1 MQLLKKNEMIK
12 KEGKFTYIEKG
23 EGAPLILLHGLM
35 GGVDNFGSMVDVVAN
50 AGFKVLAPDLK
61 LFEVPLLKTSIKYL
75 AEYLNDFMRHKKLE
89 KAVLVGNSLG
99 GHIALVFSKKYPEKV
114 KGMVLTGSSGLY
126 EKAMGDSF
134 PRRGDY
140 EYIKVKTEEVF
151 YDPKTATKE
160 LVDKIFDI
168 ANKRDSVIRLL
179 AFAKSAIRHNMAEDI
194 PNFKMPVCLI
204 WGKQD
209 KVTPPHVAEEFHSLF
224 PNSKLF
230 WIDKCGHSPMWEHPE
245 KFSEI
250 TIDWLGNHF

>member
-1 MQLLKKNEMIK
+1 MIK
-12 KEGKFTYIEKG
+12 TEGKFTYIEKG
-23 EGAPLILLHGLM
+23 EGFPLILLHGLM
-35 GGVDNFGSMVDVVAN
+35 GGVDNFGSMVDLVAS

-75 AEYLNDFMRHKKLE
+75 SEYLHDFMKHKKLE

-114 KGMVLTGSSGLY
+114 DGLILTGSSGLY
-126 EKAMGDSF
+126 EKAMGDTF

-140 EYIKVKTEEVF
+140 DYIKVKTEEVF
-151 YDPKTATKE
+151 YNPKTATKE
-160 LVDKIFDI
+160 LVDKVFDI
-168 ANKRDSVIRLL
+168 ANKRDSAIRLL
-179 AFAKSAIRHNMAEDI
+179 AFARSAIRHNMSKDLPNMNI
-194 PNFKMPVCLI
+194 PICLI

-209 KVTPPHVAEEFHSLF
+209 KVTPPHVAEEFQSLF

-250 TIDWLGNHF
+250 TIDWLNNHF

>member
-1 MQLLKKNEMIK
+1 MIK
-12 KEGKFTYIEKG
+12 KEGEFTYIEKG

-35 GGVDNFGSMVDVVAN
+35 GGVDNFGSMVDIVAS

-75 AEYLNDFMRHKKLE
+75 SEYLHDFMKHKKLE

-114 KGMVLTGSSGLY
+114 DGLILTGSSGLY
-126 EKAMGDSF
+126 EKAMGDTF

-140 EYIKVKTEEVF
+140 DYIKVKTEEVF
-151 YDPKTATKE
+151 YNPKTATKK
-160 LVDKIFDI
+160 LVNKIFDI
-168 ANKRDSVIRLL
+168 VNKSDSVIRLL
-179 AFAKSAIRHNMAEDI
+179 AFAKSAIRHNMSQDL
-194 PNFKMPVCLI
+194 PNMNMPICLV

-209 KVTPPHVAEEFHSLF
+209 KVTPSHVAEEFQSLF

-250 TIDWLGNHF
+250 TIDWLNNHF